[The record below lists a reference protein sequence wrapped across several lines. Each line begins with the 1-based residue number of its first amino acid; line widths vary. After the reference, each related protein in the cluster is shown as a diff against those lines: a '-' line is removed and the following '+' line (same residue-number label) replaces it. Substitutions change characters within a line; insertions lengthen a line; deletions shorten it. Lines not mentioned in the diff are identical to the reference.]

1 MLVAERVPFADV
13 TVRRFYGLRMQV
25 QFIIY
30 ALQSVFIAVSV
41 KSDKAAAS
49 PVVFGRIENITSLM
63 TWAINPC

>member
-13 TVRRFYGLRMQV
+13 TVRMFYGLQMQV

-41 KSDKAAAS
+41 KSDIAAAS